1 MSYFH
6 ILFSVPFSLI
16 FPIHQKQNQYSTV
29 CFLNISLWLNDSV
42 HTNTDPMHTA
52 YAYLYIY
59 KGWLILSFPVLLEW
73 DHTIHITLIFTQLKA
88 HGNPVH
94 SSGVSQIH
102 NFKSLHN
109 IPRGK
114 FIKCVEQFNYWLRT
128 DFVSRV

>member
-42 HTNTDPMHTA
+42 HTNTDPMYTA

-59 KGWLILSFPVLLEW
+59 KQRMINFVIPSFTRMRSY
-73 DHTIHITLIFTQLKA
+73 HTHYSYF
-88 HGNPVH
+88 H
-94 SSGVSQIH
+94 STKRTW
-102 NFKSLHN
+102 KSCT
-109 IPRGK
+109 
-114 FIKCVEQFNYWLRT
+114 FIRSKSN
-128 DFVSRV
+128 S